1 MGSSHRVLVLGL
13 AALLGSAWLWTGTSP
28 DETEPAQLPAGSN
41 AERQPARTLAPASA
55 PEFQPWAGPHAAA
68 SASSPTQSETVIAG
82 DESSDTLR
90 LRLDAQ
96 RRLVIDEAT
105 RLDVEKLFALNEP
118 VARIRKQR
126 ILEASLPPEA
136 AREFAALMS
145 RYDHYQEA
153 QFQQLPPGQAV
164 NSRADAMAQ
173 FDRLRAL
180 RVLYF
185 GAPLAE
191 QLYGA
196 EEAQQLKLLAQF
208 PIDPR
213 P

>member
-1 MGSSHRVLVLGL
+1 MH
-13 AALLGSAWLWTGTSP
+13 
-28 DETEPAQLPAGSN
+28 
-41 AERQPARTLAPASA
+41 
-55 PEFQPWAGPHAAA
+55 
-68 SASSPTQSETVIAG
+68 
-82 DESSDTLR
+82 

-96 RRLVIDEAT
+96 QRLVMDEAT
-105 RLDVEKLFALNEP
+105 RLDVEKLFSLNEP
-118 VARIRKQR
+118 AARVRKQR
-126 ILEASLPPEA
+126 MLEASLPPDA

-153 QFQQLPPGQAV
+153 QFQQLPPGEAAH
-164 NSRADAMAQ
+164 SRADAMAQ

-180 RVLYF
+180 RVQYF
-185 GAPLAE
+185 GALLAE
-191 QLYGA
+191 RLYGA